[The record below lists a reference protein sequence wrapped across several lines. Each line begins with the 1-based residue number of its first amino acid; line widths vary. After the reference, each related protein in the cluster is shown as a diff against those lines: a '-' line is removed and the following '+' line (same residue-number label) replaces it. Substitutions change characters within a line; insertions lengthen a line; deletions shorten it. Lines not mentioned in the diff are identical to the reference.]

1 MGSLLPHYSLV
12 LCVRIRRSV
21 RGLVREGIGQGDR
34 ADWHVSRC
42 KDTSSI
48 HSDSKNSNT
57 STMKQA
63 C

>member
-1 MGSLLPHYSLV
+1 MGSVLPYYSLV
-12 LCVRIRRSV
+12 LCVRMRRSA
-21 RGLVREGIGQGDR
+21 RGLVRDGIGQGDR
-34 ADWHVSRC
+34 ADWHVSRR

-48 HSDSKNSNT
+48 HSASKNGNT